1 MATQSTIMDEKF
13 IEELY
18 NAHIDTPSIPSPV
31 LVCNWVNGVL
41 KTLFPELA
49 DQKFSNYRT
58 FQQHFE
64 QLRLELYT
72 ILNTIDHRLDYS
84 AEVVEKHFLQ
94 RLPSLRSAL
103 LIDADAIHAGD
114 PAADDRTEVIRTY
127 PGFFAIAVY
136 RLAHEFHKMN
146 VPLIPRILTEY
157 SHSETGIDIH
167 PGAKIGLGCCID
179 HGTGV
184 VIGGT
189 CEIGNNVKIY
199 QGVTLGALSVQKE
212 LAKTKR
218 HPTIEDNV
226 VLYSGATILGGD
238 TIIGHDS
245 TIGGNVWITKS
256 IPPFS
261 RVYYSGHVNQ
271 KSDNPGLKLE
281 VTTTKELAKGK

>member
-1 MATQSTIMDEKF
+1 MDEKF

-31 LVCNWVNGVL
+31 LVRDWVNGVL
-41 KTLFPELA
+41 KILFPELA

-58 FQQHFE
+58 FRQHFE

-72 ILNTIDHRLDYS
+72 ILDTIDHRLDYS
-84 AEVVEKHFLQ
+84 AEIVEKHFLQ
-94 RLPSLRSAL
+94 RLPSLRRAL
-103 LIDADAIHAGD
+103 LIDADAITSGD
-114 PAADDRTEVIRTY
+114 PAAEDRTEVIRTY
-127 PGFFAIAVY
+127 PGFFAIAIY

-157 SHSETGIDIH
+157 SHSQTGIDIH
-167 PGAKIGLGCCID
+167 PGAKIGLGFCID
-179 HGTGV
+179 HGTGM

-189 CEIGNNVKIY
+189 SQIGNNVKIY
-199 QGVTLGALSVQKE
+199 QGVALGALSVKKE

-226 VLYSGATILGGD
+226 VIYAGATILGGD

-245 TIGGNVWITKS
+245 IIGGNVWITKS
-256 IPPFS
+256 IAPFS
-261 RVYYSGHVNQ
+261 RVYYNGHINQ
-271 KSDNPGLKLE
+271 KSDNPGLKVE
-281 VTTTKELAKGK
+281 PNTAAEK

>member
-1 MATQSTIMDEKF
+1 MDEKF

-49 DQKFSNYRT
+49 DQRFSNYRT

-167 PGAKIGLGCCID
+167 PGAKIGLGFCID

-189 CEIGNNVKIY
+189 CEIGNNVKVY

-226 VLYSGATILGGD
+226 VLYSGSTILGGD

-281 VTTTKELAKGK
+281 VSTAKELSKEK